1 MDIGLTGAFV
11 GGLLTL
17 LSPCSA
23 MLLPAF
29 FSYAFASPRDLLTR
43 TGTFYLGLITTLLP
57 LGVLAGTLG
66 AFVSQHRFTFVTVAS
81 VIVIALGALML
92 LNVPLPFLNRGTNT
106 EGTSVTAVYALG
118 TVYGLA
124 GVCAGP
130 LLGAVLTVAAVSGTA
145 LSGGIIVLVFAAGM
159 AMPLLLLALLWG
171 RFPAIKGL
179 VRPREVTVGR
189 WSNTWTGIIG
199 GALTIGVG
207 VLLLVTAGTT
217 ELSGLL
223 GASDQAA
230 LEGSVLSAAD
240 SVPDVVVVLVV
251 LALALTGWLVV
262 RARRKRAPSA
272 SGMAIPTASGISIPD
287 ATALTTTPGPAQES
301 AADITRR
308 EVDT

>member
-43 TGTFYLGLITTLLP
+43 TGIFYLGLITTLLP

-287 ATALTTTPGPAQES
+287 ATALTTTPGPAQD

-308 EVDT
+308 EDDR